1 MKTAIVTDSTSY
13 IPKELRESLNIHM
26 IPLSVIID
34 GESFEEEVDLQT
46 EELFSRMSSAKDFPK
61 TSQPS
66 VGRFLEL
73 FEKLQADYDAVVS
86 IHLSSG
92 ISGTY
97 QGAVSAGNM
106 VEGLEVFPFDSEI
119 SCLMQGYYAIEAAK
133 MAQAGET
140 PQAIIVRLNEMKES
154 MDARFMVDD
163 LAHLQRG
170 GRLSATAAMIGGLLQ
185 VKPILHFVDTK
196 IVPAEKV
203 RTRKKAIKRLI
214 ELAEDQ
220 LSSGNPM
227 QLVVISNDSKSEA
240 EAVAADL
247 RAKYPHASVDLS
259 YFGPVIATHLGPD
272 AFAIGWYKI

>member
-1 MKTAIVTDSTSY
+1 MKIVVVTDSTSY
-13 IPKELRESLNIHM
+13 IPVQLREQYNIHM

-34 GESFEEEVDLQT
+34 GESFEEEVEINT
-46 EELFSRMSSAKDFPK
+46 EQMFERLKMAKDFPK

-73 FEKLQADYDAVVS
+73 YEKLSQDYDAIIS

-106 VEGLEVFPFDSEI
+106 VDSITVFPFDSEI
-119 SCLMQGYYAIEAAK
+119 SCMMQGYYAIEAAK
-133 MAQAGET
+133 LANEGATPEQIMA
-140 PQAIIVRLNEMKES
+140 RLNEMKTT

-170 GRLSATAAMIGGLLQ
+170 GRLSATQAMVGGLLQ

-196 IVPAEKV
+196 IVPSEKI
-203 RTRKKAIKRLI
+203 RTRKKAVKRI
-214 ELAEDQ
+214 IDLAEEQ
-220 LSSGNPM
+220 LATGNPY
-227 QLVVISNDSKSEA
+227 QLVVISDEGSEEAATVA
-240 EAVAADL
+240 EAL
-247 RAKYPHASVDLS
+247 LTKYANASVDVTTFS
-259 YFGPVIATHLGPD
+259 PVIGTHLGPG
-272 AFAIGWYKI
+272 AFAIGWYRK